1 MTAETCNLNRTCKD
15 IPKSDNGYRVVVAE
29 VQLFISKQQRVSNED
44 KDGSQD
50 EGHKHLDVDVIPG
63 TVQLPGEHSQ
73 FKSGHLCCVIHLCYT
88 NMFTVEEKETKNPH
102 LIRQKMAMAT
112 VRARRDSAY
121 PMVYIVL
128 T

>member
-1 MTAETCNLNRTCKD
+1 MANEQTGFMTAESYNLNRTCKD

-44 KDGSQD
+44 EDGSQD

-73 FKSGHLCCVIHLCYT
+73 FKSGHLRCVTHLCFT
-88 NMFTVEEKETKNPH
+88 NMLTAEEKEKQNT
-102 LIRQKMAMAT
+102 
-112 VRARRDSAY
+112 
-121 PMVYIVL
+121 L